1 VVLIEEALVEESHI
15 GLDDG
20 HLHAVA
26 DEFEAEGLGQAVDGV
41 FRPGIHGESRFG
53 IVALSRRTAHVNYPP
68 SSGFEERE
76 EGADGVDHA
85 DEVDVK
91 LLLAVLPRLPLQ
103 LAADAVRRRVDQRP
117 QT

>member
-1 VVLIEEALVEESHI
+1 MNSTMNQSRCGHFSWNPVNPDDHAIPILLIKSNNVHVKLVVLIEEALVEESHI

-68 SSGFEERE
+68 
-76 EGADGVDHA
+76 
-85 DEVDVK
+85 
-91 LLLAVLPRLPLQ
+91 
-103 LAADAVRRRVDQRP
+103 
-117 QT
+117 